1 VTAVV
6 EGGQVGVL
14 DLLNTEA
21 DPGFVDAAHD
31 DFHTTNPCRGIGRP
45 LRPAAVRSTFAR
57 EPASARMCRHGRRVA

>member
-31 DFHTTNPCRGIGRP
+31 DFHTTNP
-45 LRPAAVRSTFAR
+45 AA
-57 EPASARMCRHGRRVA
+57 ASAGRYAP